1 MVYFLQGVWSTQSKA
16 TEWSQ
21 NIFRIFSSLID
32 QGSFDADES
41 TDMMSYSIINACLSV
56 TIEN

>member
-21 NIFRIFSSLID
+21 NIFRIVSSLID

-41 TDMMSYSIINACLSV
+41 TDMMSYSIINAWV
-56 TIEN
+56 YQ